1 MELKEVTIQ
10 YYRSIYDS
18 GPIDV
23 AKSTA
28 LVGRNESGKSN
39 ILQAL
44 YSLNP
49 DTGIT
54 ELDKSA
60 FFPRHME
67 LKDCSDS
74 TEIIHS
80 RWKLNRDEKI
90 ALAKVFPPAK
100 KFIWVYIERDYE
112 GRQYVLFPEAP
123 EINFPLTQIR
133 MVISKFIAKL
143 EAQLDEREEE
153 TSEPLKEALE
163 ALKGII
169 SHPNN
174 YIKWAAAATE
184 IIATLRQLLVDAG
197 IELSKE
203 QSTRIRHSESIIN
216 TISVEATQR
225 QNART
230 WIANHMP
237 TFVFLDVYPQITG
250 SMKISEYLARISN
263 EESTSTDA
271 NFAKMC
277 KVADLNLEKLNELQD
292 KSQKATRKRLANE
305 AGTKLTNEIQ
315 RLWKDKKLQ
324 VRFDLDGDLIS
335 TFISDPNES
344 GNIDIE
350 LDERSRGFQW
360 FFSFYLTLAADTNH
374 GSATNAILLLDEPG
388 LYLHANS
395 QRDLLRLIE
404 TGFEN
409 QILYTTHSPFMVPIR
424 TLETIRTVTFDKKMG
439 TRVSNNLTAK
449 GDAKTLFPLQAALGY
464 DLTQTLFVGPKNLV
478 VEGIIDFSILSS
490 VSEYLSEQK
499 GKVCLRPDIVIT
511 PGGGSQKI
519 LYMVLLLMSQK
530 VNVVVLLDHE
540 PGALHARDNLTR
552 KTLISRKEV
561 IFVSAAFKKSTPP
574 ECDIEDLL
582 DEGIYEKL
590 VMESHDGELKK
601 LKGKK
606 FRTTSKSPRIA
617 KKFQEDFNLNE
628 LKFNKSLP
636 MWLLVKKLYN
646 NPDEVMTSETMDRFS
661 ALFEVVNSTMPT

>member
-10 YYRSIYDS
+10 NYRSIYDS

-74 TEIIHS
+74 TKIIHS
-80 RWKLNRDEKI
+80 RWKLGRNDKL
-90 ALAKVFPPAK
+90 ALAKVFPHAK
-100 KFIWVYIERDYE
+100 RFTWVHIERDYE
-112 GRQYVLFPEAP
+112 GIRYIYFPEAP
-123 EINFPLTQIR
+123 KLNFPITQLR
-133 MVISKFIAKL
+133 RVIPKFVTKL
-143 EAQLDEREEE
+143 EAQLNEREEE
-153 TSEPLKEALE
+153 TPESLNEAIRTLN
-163 ALKGII
+163 GIVNR
-169 SHPNN
+169 PNV
-174 YIKWAAAATE
+174 YIKWAKEANE
-184 IIATLRQLLVDAG
+184 IIAELQVHLVDSS
-197 IELSKE
+197 IELPKE
-203 QSTRIRHSESIIN
+203 QSARLKIAENIIN
-216 TISVEATQR
+216 AFSAELTQR
-225 QNART
+225 KNART
-230 WIANHMP
+230 WIVNHMP

-250 SMKISEYLARISN
+250 IMKISEYLERISN

-277 KVADLNLEKLNELQD
+277 KVAGLNLERLNELQD

-305 AGTKLTNEIQ
+305 AGTKLTDEIQ
-315 RLWKDKKLQ
+315 RLWKDRKLQ

-360 FFSFYLTLAADTNH
+360 FFSFYLTLAADTTH

-404 TGFEN
+404 TGFKN
-409 QILYTTHSPFMVPIR
+409 QILYTTHSPFMIPIR
-424 TLETIRTVTFDKKMG
+424 TLETIRTVTFDKKTG

-464 DLTQTLFVGPKNLV
+464 DLTQTLFVGPRNLV

-490 VSEYLSEQK
+490 VSEYLSGQR
-499 GKVCLRPDIVIT
+499 GQVCLRPDIVIT
-511 PGGGSQKI
+511 PGGGSHKI
-519 LYMVLLLMSQK
+519 SYMVLLLMAQK

-540 PGALHARDNLTR
+540 PGALHARDDLIR
-552 KTLISRKEV
+552 RTLIGRKEV

-582 DEGIYEKL
+582 DEDIYEKL

-606 FRTTSKSPRIA
+606 FRATSKSPRIA
-617 KKFQEDFNLNE
+617 KKFEEDFNLNG

-636 MWLLVKKLYN
+636 MRLLVKKLYN
-646 NPDEVMTSETMDRFS
+646 NPDEVMTSETMSRFS
-661 ALFEVVNSTMPT
+661 TLFEVVNSTMPT

>member
-1 MELKEVTIQ
+1 MELKQVTIQ
-10 YYRSIYDS
+10 NYRSINNS

-23 AKSTA
+23 SKSTA

-44 YSLNP
+44 FSLNP

-54 ELDKSA
+54 KLDKSSV
-60 FFPRHME
+60 FPRHMK
-67 LKDCSDS
+67 LDDCLDS
-74 TEIIHS
+74 TEVIQS
-80 RWKLNRDEKI
+80 WWKLNQNDQI
-90 ALAKVFPPAK
+90 ALAKISPAAK
-100 KFIWVYIERDYE
+100 NFIWVYIERNYQ
-112 GRQYVLFPEAP
+112 GNQYVQFHNEPTP
-123 EINFPLTQIR
+123 NFPLNEMKSVTSNFLTR
-133 MVISKFIAKL
+133 L
-143 EAQLDEREEE
+143 EAQLNEHGEDVHESLNE
-153 TSEPLKEALE
+153 TIDSF
-163 ALKGII
+163 KGII
-169 SHPNN
+169 GN
-174 YIKWAAAATE
+174 ATVYGNWSTEARE
-184 IIATLRQLLVDAG
+184 IIANLRQLLVDVS
-197 IELSKE
+197 IELPKE
-203 QSTRIRHSESIIN
+203 QSARLDDTERFIN
-216 TISVEATQR
+216 SISVEAKKRVDTR
-225 QNART
+225 V
-230 WIANHMP
+230 WILNHVP
-237 TFVFLDVYPQITG
+237 TFVFLDVYPQIKG

-263 EESTSTDA
+263 GESTSTDA

-277 KVADLNLEKLNELQD
+277 KVAGLNLEKLNELQD
-292 KSQKATRKRLANE
+292 KNQKATRKHLANE

-335 TFISDPNES
+335 TFVSDPNES

-360 FFSFYLTLAADTNH
+360 FFSFYLTLAADTSQ
-374 GSATNAILLLDEPG
+374 GSAANAIFLLDEPG
-388 LYLHANS
+388 LHLHANS

-404 TGFEN
+404 TSFKN

-424 TLETIRTVTFDKKMG
+424 TLESIRTVTFNKKTG
-439 TRVSNNLTAK
+439 TRVSNNPTAK

-464 DLTQTLFVGPKNLV
+464 DLTQSLFVGPKNLV

-490 VSEYLSEQK
+490 VSEYLSEQR

-511 PGGGSQKI
+511 PGGGAQKI
-519 LYMVLLLMSQK
+519 SYMVLLLMSQR
-530 VNVVVLLDHE
+530 VSVVVLLDHE
-540 PGALHARDNLTR
+540 KGAMHARDDIIRN
-552 KTLISRKEV
+552 TLLSPKNV
-561 IFVSAAFKKSTPP
+561 IFVSAGFRKSTPP

-582 DEGIYEKL
+582 DVDVYRKL

-606 FRTTSKSPRIA
+606 FMATSRSPRIA
-617 KKFQEDFNLNE
+617 KRFQEDFNLNK

-636 MWLLVKKLYN
+636 MRLLVKKLYN
-646 NPDEVMTSETMDRFS
+646 NPDEVMTSETMNRFT